1 MKNLFLSAA
10 IVLVLGGLI
19 SFASASPISSKIE
32 QTISIQEEYTEI
44 KLEEVPTAITDALKK
59 AYPDGVLTKA
69 YKNAKSEYKLDVT
82 VGDKV
87 GSLYANADGT
97 WIKK

>member
-10 IVLVLGGLI
+10 IVLGGLT
-19 SFASASPISSKIE
+19 SFASTSPISSTIVK
-32 QTISIQEEYTEI
+32 TISIDDEYTEI
-44 KLEEVPTAITDALKK
+44 KLEEVPVAITDALKK
-59 AYPDGVLTKA
+59 AYPDGVLSKA
-69 YKNAKSEYKLDVT
+69 YKNEKSEYKLEVT

-87 GSLYANADGT
+87 GALYANADGT

>member
-10 IVLVLGGLI
+10 IVLGSLT
-19 SFASASPISSKIE
+19 SFASTSPITN
-32 QTISIQEEYTEI
+32 TIVKSMAVEEEYTEI
-44 KLEEVPTAITDALKK
+44 KLEELPAPIAESLKK
-59 AYPDGVLTKA
+59 AYPDAVITKA
-69 YKNAKSEYKLDVT
+69 YKNEKSEYKLDVT

-87 GSLYANADGT
+87 GNLFANADGT

>member
-10 IVLVLGGLI
+10 IVLGSLT
-19 SFASASPISSKIE
+19 SFASTTQVTNNIVK
-32 QTISIQEEYTEI
+32 TISVEEEYTEI
-44 KLEEVPTAITDALKK
+44 KLEELPAAISESLKK
-59 AYPDGVLTKA
+59 AYPDAVITKA
-69 YKNAKSEYKLDVT
+69 YKNEKAEYKLDVT

-87 GSLYANADGT
+87 GNLFANADGT

>member
-10 IVLVLGGLI
+10 IVLGGLT
-19 SFASASPISSKIE
+19 SFASTSPITNTIVK
-32 QTISIQEEYTEI
+32 TISVQDEYTEI
-44 KLEEVPTAITDALKK
+44 KVVEVPVAITDALKK
-59 AYPDGVLTKA
+59 AYPDAVLTKA
-69 YKNAKSEYKLDVT
+69 FKNAKNEYKLEVA

-87 GSLYANADGT
+87 GSLYANADGS

>member
-10 IVLVLGGLI
+10 IVLGGLT
-19 SFASASPISSKIE
+19 SFASTSPITNTVVK
-32 QTISIQEEYTEI
+32 TISIQEEYTEI
-44 KLEEVPTAITDALKK
+44 KLEEVPAPVTEALKK
-59 AYPDGVLTKA
+59 AYPDAVLSKA
-69 YKNAKSEYKLDVT
+69 YKNASSQYKLDVT

-87 GSLYANADGT
+87 GSLFANADGT

>member
-10 IVLVLGGLI
+10 IVLGGLT
-19 SFASASPISSKIE
+19 SFASTTPITNNIVK
-32 QTISIQEEYTEI
+32 TITVADQYTEI
-44 KLEEVPTAITDALKK
+44 KLEELPAAIAESLKK
-59 AYPDGVLTKA
+59 AYPDAVITKA
-69 YKNAKSEYKLDVT
+69 YKNEKAEYKLDVT

-87 GSLYANADGT
+87 GNLFANADGT

>member
-10 IVLVLGGLI
+10 IVLGGLT
-19 SFASASPISSKIE
+19 SFASTSPITNSIVKV
-32 QTISIQEEYTEI
+32 ISVADEYVEI
-44 KLEEVPTAITDALKK
+44 KLEELPAPITESLKK
-59 AYPDGVLTKA
+59 AYPDAVITKA
-69 YKNAKSEYKLDVT
+69 YKNEKSEYKLDVT

-87 GSLYANADGT
+87 GNLFANADGT

>member
-10 IVLVLGGLI
+10 IVLGSLT
-19 SFASASPISSKIE
+19 SFASTTPITNTIVKM
-32 QTISIQEEYTEI
+32 ISIEDEYTEI
-44 KLEEVPTAITDALKK
+44 KLEELPAPIAESLKK
-59 AYPDGVLTKA
+59 AYPDAVITKA
-69 YKNAKSEYKLDVT
+69 YKNEKSEYKLDVT

-87 GSLYANADGT
+87 GNLFANADGT

>member
-10 IVLVLGGLI
+10 IVLGGLT
-19 SFASASPISSKIE
+19 SFASTSPLTNNIVK
-32 QTISIQEEYTEI
+32 TISIQDEYTEI
-44 KLEEVPTAITDALKK
+44 KLEELPAPINEALKK
-59 AYPDGVLTKA
+59 AFPDAVLSKA
-69 YKNAKSEYKLDVT
+69 YKNASSQYKLDVT
-82 VGDKV
+82 VGEKV

>member
-10 IVLVLGGLI
+10 IVLGGLT
-19 SFASASPISSKIE
+19 SFASTSSPVTN
-32 QTISIQEEYTEI
+32 TIVKTIVVGDEYTEI
-44 KLEEVPTAITDALKK
+44 KLEELPAPITEALKK
-59 AYPDGVLTKA
+59 AYPTAVVTKA
-69 YKNAKSEYKLDVT
+69 YKNEKSEYKLDVT

-87 GSLYANADGT
+87 GNLFANADGT

>member
-10 IVLVLGGLI
+10 IVLGGLT
-19 SFASASPISSKIE
+19 SFASTSPISN
-32 QTISIQEEYTEI
+32 TIVKTVSIQEEYTEI
-44 KLEEVPTAITDALKK
+44 KVVELPTAVTDALKK
-59 AYPDGVLTKA
+59 AYPDAVLTKA

-82 VGDKV
+82 VGEKV

>member
-10 IVLVLGGLI
+10 IVLGSLT
-19 SFASASPISSKIE
+19 SFASTTQVNNTIVK
-32 QTISIQEEYTEI
+32 TISVEEEYTEI
-44 KLEEVPTAITDALKK
+44 KLEELPAAISESLKK
-59 AYPDGVLTKA
+59 AYPDAVITKA
-69 YKNAKSEYKLDVT
+69 YKNEKSEYKLDVT

-87 GSLYANADGT
+87 GNLFANADGT

>member
-10 IVLVLGGLI
+10 IVLGSLT
-19 SFASASPISSKIE
+19 SFASTVTITNEIVKN
-32 QTISIQEEYTEI
+32 ISIEDGYTEI

-59 AYPDGVLTKA
+59 AYPDGVLSKA
-69 YKNAKSEYKLDVT
+69 YKNEKNEYKLEVT

-87 GSLYANADGT
+87 GALYANADGT